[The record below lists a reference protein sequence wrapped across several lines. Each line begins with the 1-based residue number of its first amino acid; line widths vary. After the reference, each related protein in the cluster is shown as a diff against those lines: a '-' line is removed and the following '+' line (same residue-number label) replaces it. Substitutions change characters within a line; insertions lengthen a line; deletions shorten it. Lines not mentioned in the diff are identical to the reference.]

1 MQLVRPQAASC
12 VRGPGAGGVSTLLT
26 GPMQY
31 ALANPDMISA
41 RVFDDEIV
49 IANFSTGIYYSLRF
63 AAAEIW
69 LGLMAGVPADQ
80 VVKAIMPHG
89 KAAPLALADAARS
102 FIQSLEN
109 EQLITLADRTIDER
123 WQPRMADAPFENP
136 AFERFTDM
144 EDLLLLDPIHDVGR
158 TGWPD
163 VLRKKP
169 V

>member
-1 MQLVRPQAASC
+1 M
-12 VRGPGAGGVSTLLT
+12 T

-31 ALANPDMISA
+31 ELANPDMISA

-69 LGLMAGVPADQ
+69 LGLMAGVPADR

-89 KAAPLALADAARS
+89 KVAPQALADAAKS

-109 EQLITLADRTIDER
+109 EQLITLANRAVDES
-123 WQPRMADAPFENP
+123 WQPRLADAPFESP
-136 AFERFTDM
+136 AFERFADM